1 MLKWGRGGI
10 IMRKNKSVSMA
21 YIMFAV
27 VGGVFFAIGAF
38 LVISTIS
45 FKANAEEVMA
55 LITQMR
61 PYEDSDGD
69 TSYDVDVEYEYE
81 GITFQTTLDTYSS
94 GMREGKWI
102 SILVNKDDPTDVVEP
117 GTNLAI
123 GIVFMVLGGIAILVG
138 GVSLVQDWKH
148 KKKLENLRRTGK
160 RLIATIDRIT
170 INTRIAVNEEH
181 PYVIWCSYVDGFS
194 GATFEFKSENIWND
208 PYEVCDVG
216 NHICVWVNA
225 NDYLDYYVDV
235 DSLTEMIEMDSEW

>member
-1 MLKWGRGGI
+1 
-10 IMRKNKSVSMA
+10 MRKNKSVNMA
-21 YIMFAV
+21 NIIFAV
-27 VGGVFFAIGAF
+27 VGGLFFAIGAF

-81 GITFQTTLDTYSS
+81 GITFQATLDTYSS

-123 GIVFMVLGGIAILVG
+123 GIVFMVLGDIAILVG

-148 KKKLENLRRTGK
+148 KKKLENLNRTGK
-160 RLIATIDRIT
+160 RLQARIDQIT
-170 INTRIAVNEEH
+170 VNEKIAINGEH
-181 PYVIWCSYVDGFS
+181 PYIIWCSYVDEFS
-194 GATFEFKSENIWND
+194 GARFEFKSENIWND
-208 PYEVCDVG
+208 PYELCDVG
-216 NHICVWVNA
+216 SAIDVLVSA
-225 NDYLDYYVDV
+225 DDYLEYVVDV
-235 DSLTEMIEMDSEW
+235 DSLIEYSIRNDEW

>member
-1 MLKWGRGGI
+1 
-10 IMRKNKSVSMA
+10 MRKNKSVNMA
-21 YIMFAV
+21 NILFAV
-27 VGGVFFAIGAF
+27 VGGLFFAIGAF

-81 GITFQTTLDTYSS
+81 GITFQATLDTYSS

-102 SILVNKDDPTDVVEP
+102 PILVNKDDPTDVVEP

-123 GIVFMVLGGIAILVG
+123 GVVFMVLGGIAILVG

-148 KKKLENLRRTGK
+148 KKKLENLNRTGK
-160 RLIATIDRIT
+160 RLQARIDQIT
-170 INTRIAVNEEH
+170 VNEKIAINGEH
-181 PYVIWCSYVDGFS
+181 PYIIWCSYVDELS
-194 GATFEFKSENIWND
+194 GARFEFKSENIWND

-216 NHICVWVNA
+216 SAIDVLVSA
-225 NDYLDYYVDV
+225 DDYLEYVVDV
-235 DSLTEMIEMDSEW
+235 DSLIEYSIRNNDEW

>member
-1 MLKWGRGGI
+1 
-10 IMRKNKSVSMA
+10 MRKNKSVNMA
-21 YIMFAV
+21 NIIFAV
-27 VGGVFFAIGAF
+27 VGGLFFAIGAF

-81 GITFQTTLDTYSS
+81 GITFQATLDTYSS

-148 KKKLENLRRTGK
+148 KKKLENLNGMGK
-160 RLIATIDRIT
+160 RLQARIDQIT
-170 INTRIAVNEEH
+170 VNEKIAINGEH
-181 PYVIWCSYVDGFS
+181 PYIIWCSYVDEFS
-194 GATFEFKSENIWND
+194 GARFEFKSENIWND
-208 PYEVCDVG
+208 VYEVCDVG
-216 NHICVWVNA
+216 SVIDVLVKPD
-225 NDYLDYYVDV
+225 DYLDYVVDV
-235 DSLTEMIEMDSEW
+235 DSLIDYSIKNEEW